1 MIFGSE
7 KCLDMSITRI
17 EVLRL
22 YKNLVLYS
30 KSLTLTD
37 SVYFKKRIT
46 SEFKRNKSLTD
57 SKDISFAYE
66 KGAALLR
73 KGSVV

>member
-1 MIFGSE
+1 
-7 KCLDMSITRI
+7 MSITRS

-37 SVYFKKRIT
+37 PVYFKSKI
-46 SEFKRNKSLTD
+46 SLEFKRNKTLTD
-57 SKDISFAYE
+57 PKDITFAY
-66 KGAALLR
+66 KVNI
-73 KGSVV
+73 KSIF

>member
-1 MIFGSE
+1 
-7 KCLDMSITRI
+7 MSITRS

-37 SVYFKKRIT
+37 PVYFKKRIT

-57 SKDISFAYE
+57 PKDISFAYE
-66 KGAALLR
+66 KGAALLC